1 MAPTP
6 TTDKPL
12 NRVFISGLVPGKTKS
27 CSNHK
32 EFIEEFINP
41 EHVQKIQQ
49 TKSGLVV
56 HIKTGS
62 APQSLSES
70 TLVNSLPDKGEKV
83 RESVKRITELIG
95 KKNGTVDST
104 VGSLLEKLTIGPRTT
119 LEEEV
124 QSVEWKGRNISQ
136 TMLDSD
142 DDSDTDEKNAI
153 GILASTAIPQKIIKQ
168 KREEKPLISKEE
180 VARLEN
186 MSLKTYEA
194 KIIELK
200 KRADALEKQKLRK
213 KFHPHRNLKS
223 AYVPQNESDTE
234 KSKPSWREDESAIS
248 PPTFSKY
255 SSGGVALSLEEALI
269 LEKSQQQKYKELMMQ
284 QAMARIS
291 FGPGVPVVE
300 KETESWSDEY
310 DEVYDDEDDDK
321 AGTVTFSFKE

>member
-1 MAPTP
+1 MADP
-6 TTDKPL
+6 
-12 NRVFISGLVPGKTKS
+12 ISKLSRQDLVALLEK
-27 CSNHK
+27 
-32 EFIEEFINP
+32 
-41 EHVQKIQQ
+41 QQ
-49 TKSGLVV
+49 RILKN
-56 HIKTGS
+56 K
-62 APQSLSES
+62 